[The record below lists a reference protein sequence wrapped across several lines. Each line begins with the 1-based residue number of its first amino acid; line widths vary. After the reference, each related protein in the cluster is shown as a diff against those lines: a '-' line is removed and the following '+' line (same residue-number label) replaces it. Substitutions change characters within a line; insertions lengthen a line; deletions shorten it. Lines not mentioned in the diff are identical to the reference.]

1 MKLLATI
8 ILFMVCISAFAEKT
22 YTPGELNRMVDN
34 GQYPEQGPVSN
45 TETKSISFSDC
56 ILAVED
62 IMSQIRDLYP
72 AETIVDTGLVYMV
85 KAWTNDGAITA
96 TCSKSD
102 KEMVLTVA
110 PYR

>member
-8 ILFMVCISAFAEKT
+8 ILFMVCISAFAGKT
-22 YTPGELNRMVDN
+22 YTPSELNRMVDN
-34 GQYPEQGPVSN
+34 GQYPEQGPVST
-45 TETKSISFSDC
+45 TETKSILFSDC

-62 IMSQIRDLYP
+62 IMSQIRDFYP
-72 AETIVDTGLVYMV
+72 VETIVNTGLIYMV

-102 KEMVLTVA
+102 KKMVLTVA

>member
-1 MKLLATI
+1 MKLLVTI
-8 ILFMVCISAFAEKT
+8 ILFIVCISAVAEKT
-22 YTPGELNRMVDN
+22 YTPSELNRMVDS

-45 TETKSISFSDC
+45 TETKSISFDGC
-56 ILAVED
+56 ILAVEN
-62 IMSQIRDLYP
+62 IMAQIRDFYP
-72 AETIVDTGLVYMV
+72 VEIIVDTSLIHMV

-102 KEMVLTVA
+102 KKMVLTVA